1 MPGRLDRAVLMVFNQ
16 NPAMAGR
23 SGWGRVMSRKP
34 IIADVALL
42 AGVSTATVDRVLND
56 RGGVAPEKEAR
67 VLSAARRLKLD
78 RNLNRRYGRVLRIAV
93 LIQSA
98 VNPFHAALRAGFAS
112 ASRAYADLN
121 LQFLIQHIL
130 PGDARGIAAAVRRAV
145 DRHDGLIITSPD
157 DSRISTAIRQAAKR
171 IPVVTL
177 ATDLPDSGRWAY
189 VGPDDRAGGRVAG
202 DLMGRFLGAAGGDI
216 AMIVGLLSVV
226 GQKAREVGFREA
238 LAEHYPTCRLSSVL
252 QSGENAEQA
261 GLLTLQALKEN
272 PSICGIY
279 HATSGASEVVEA
291 LASAKRGR
299 AIALISHELTA
310 ERRALLKARAID
322 AVIDQNPEFEVRAAV
337 ELMARLHGRME
348 GTQDSVITPV
358 QIYCPENA

>member
-1 MPGRLDRAVLMVFNQ
+1 
-16 NPAMAGR
+16 
-23 SGWGRVMSRKP
+23 MSRKP

-98 VNPFHAALRAGFAS
+98 ANPFHEALRAGFVA

-121 LQFLIQHIL
+121 MQFLIQHIL
-130 PGDARGIAAAVRRAV
+130 PGDAGGIAARVRGAIV
-145 DRHDGLIITSPD
+145 RHDGLIITSPD
-157 DSRISTAIRQAAKR
+157 DARISAAVRQAAKR
-171 IPVVTL
+171 IPIVAL

-202 DLMGRFLGAAGGDI
+202 DLMGRFLGEKGGEI
-216 AMIVGLLSVV
+216 AMIAGLLSVV
-226 GQKAREVGFREA
+226 GQKAREIGFREV
-238 LAEHYPTCRLSSVL
+238 LAERHPTCRLISIL
-252 QSGENAEQA
+252 QSGEIAERA

-272 PSICGIY
+272 PAICGIY

-291 LASAKRGR
+291 LASARRDR
-299 AIALISHELTA
+299 AVVLISHELTA
-310 ERRALLKARAID
+310 ERRALLKTRAID
-322 AVIDQNPEFEVRAAV
+322 AVIDQNPSSKSAPR
-337 ELMARLHGRME
+337 
-348 GTQDSVITPV
+348 S
-358 QIYCPENA
+358 N